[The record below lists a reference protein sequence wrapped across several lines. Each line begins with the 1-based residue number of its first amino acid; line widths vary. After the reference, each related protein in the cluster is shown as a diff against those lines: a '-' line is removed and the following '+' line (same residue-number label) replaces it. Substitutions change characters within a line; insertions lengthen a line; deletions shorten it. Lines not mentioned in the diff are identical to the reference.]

1 MAHFTLPAF
10 VLQLSGVIC
19 VNIPQREGKGKERKG
34 AAGTSA
40 IRKAATATK
49 GPECTANMTP
59 QSLIFLAGWD
69 EISIHYGMNLHPNPL
84 YPTLAPLQPHHPS
97 LHAIYPPT
105 LSPEPV
111 LALIA
116 SIETIG

>member
-19 VNIPQREGKGKERKG
+19 VNIPQRERKGKERKE
-34 AAGTSA
+34 ATGTSA

-97 LHAIYPPT
+97 LHAI
-105 LSPEPV
+105 
-111 LALIA
+111 
-116 SIETIG
+116 